1 MAFKIAPK
9 NEVKLKVIVR
19 VLVDDD
25 KIEKSELTV
34 VYKRLPVSEYDD
46 YVNRTINVTKQYHL
60 SFSGKQE
67 ELEETLS
74 ELNREVLE
82 KTVVDVYPLLDE
94 NDNEVEFTKERL
106 DWLLEYQPTLT
117 ALKDG
122 FDRLHNGRAE
132 QEKNSKRRGGTGR

>member
-19 VLVDDD
+19 ELVDDD
-25 KIEKSELTV
+25 KVEKSELTV

-67 ELEETLS
+67 GLEETLS

-82 KTVVDVYPLLDE
+82 KTVVDVYPLIDE

-106 DWLLEYQPTLT
+106 DWLLEYHPTLT

-132 QEKNSKRRGGTGR
+132 QEKNSKKPGRTGR